1 MKIVFAT
8 HNKNKVEEINAML
21 SDIELIS
28 LSDIDCF
35 EKIPETATTLYGIAV
50 FLSIFGIAAGVE
62 LSERIYKL
70 ESQVESLKKQL
81 AS

>member
-1 MKIVFAT
+1 MVKKIWLAGAIAAT
-8 HNKNKVEEINAML
+8 LSLEI
-21 SDIELIS
+21 
-28 LSDIDCF
+28 F
-35 EKIPETATTLYGIAV
+35 PETATTLYGIAV

-70 ESQVESLKKQL
+70 ESEVESLKQQL